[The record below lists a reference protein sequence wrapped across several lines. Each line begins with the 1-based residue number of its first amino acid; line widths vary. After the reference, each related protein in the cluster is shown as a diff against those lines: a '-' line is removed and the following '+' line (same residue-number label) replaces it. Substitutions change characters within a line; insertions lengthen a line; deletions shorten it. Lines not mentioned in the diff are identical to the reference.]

1 MGCGCCSRV
10 VLALGQAERG
20 DQVAILYE
28 GDETDEGYEV
38 TYNELLEKVSQFA
51 NVLKDQGVRGNF
63 DIYG

>member
-1 MGCGCCSRV
+1 
-10 VLALGQAERG
+10 
-20 DQVAILYE
+20 VAILYE